1 MRLSS
6 SAPGR
11 VCLFG
16 EHQDYLGLPVIP
28 CAVSMRCTVTGSTV
42 QNGEFRIVDVTTG
55 QRCLFE
61 SGDLHLRGDDFDYLR
76 AVVSVMVG
84 EGRRPGGADVKIRNQ
99 VPIESGLSSSAAFLV
114 SWAGFLNWGFDLGY
128 DPVELAMVCYR
139 AEREMMGI
147 PCGMMDQIS
156 SSLGG
161 LVMIECREPP
171 EVEPLPAILPGL
183 VIGDTGVHKRTI
195 DVHRVRTAEMGRA
208 LMELEESAGHTIDL
222 STIGWEEI
230 EDHLES
236 LNDIGRRRVRATLKN
251 RDITRRARGILERE
265 NPELGEIGDLLNL
278 HQAYLRDDY
287 EVSHPMIE
295 TLLNAG
301 LDAGAIGGK
310 LTGAGLGGCVI
321 LLAPGREAEVADAIA
336 GKGGKPYVVSVD
348 DGLRREPNA

>member
-1 MRLSS
+1 MRLSA

-42 QNGEFRIVDVTTG
+42 QNGEFRILDVTTG
-55 QRCLFE
+55 KRCLFE
-61 SGDLHLRGDDFDYLR
+61 KGDLELRGDDFDYLR
-76 AVVSVMVG
+76 AVVSVMIG
-84 EGRRPGGADVKIRNQ
+84 QGRRPEGADVEIRNH

-128 DPVELAMVCYR
+128 DPIELAMACYR
-139 AEREMMGI
+139 AEREVMGI

-161 LVMIECREPP
+161 LVAIECREPP
-171 EVEPLPAILPGL
+171 GIERLPAVLPRL
-183 VIGDTGVHKRTI
+183 IIGDTGVHKRTI
-195 DVHRVRTAEMGRA
+195 DVHKVRTAEMERA
-208 LMELEESAGHTIDL
+208 LAELEESAGHPIDL
-222 STIGWEEI
+222 ATIRWAEI

-236 LNDIGRRRVRATLKN
+236 LDDIGRRRVRATIKN
-251 RDITRRARGILERE
+251 RDITRRARRMLGRE
-265 NPELGEIGDLLNL
+265 NPELGEIGELLNL
-278 HQAYLRDDY
+278 HQGYLRDDY

-301 LDAGAIGGK
+301 LEAGAIGGK

-321 LLAPGREAEVADAIA
+321 LLAPGREAEVADAIE
-336 GKGGKPYVVSVD
+336 GQGGKPYVVSVD
-348 DGLRREPNA
+348 DGLRREANA